1 MKNREIREKHER
13 FLYPVV
19 RVYTKKAAGSGT
31 VIWSKCTD
39 KNCEC
44 DHEKCDCEFDTFVLT
59 NHHVIDDCVNYKKE
73 WDSVLKRE
81 IEKEFLEIPRVEIFD
96 YFKDSTVVSS
106 NSHRAD
112 IVAYDKN
119 HDLAILKLQSPKKF
133 SYVAELIP
141 REQIKNL
148 RLFMDVIVSGC
159 SMGHEPFSTPGQ
171 LTFLKELIEQ
181 REYVMYNAASYFG
194 NSGGALFLNVNCHCD
209 PDGDCDCSFDNFDKW
224 LIGVPSR
231 LTGIQLGFGIDMV
244 THMGFAAHPERIY
257 EFLDEQELKFFYD
270 PNDTFDA
277 AMERRKNKKRDAL
290 LELKA
295 EIAKE
300 GS

>member
-1 MKNREIREKHER
+1 MEDLKQKHEK

-19 RVYTKKAAGSGT
+19 RVYTAKAAGSGT
-31 VIWSKCTD
+31 IIYSQ
-39 KNCEC
+39 C
-44 DHEKCDCEFDTFVLT
+44 DPTNEDGDFSTFILT
-59 NHHVIDDCVNYKKE
+59 NHHVIEESIKYKKD

-81 IEKEFLEIPRVEIFD
+81 IDKEFLEIPRVEIFD
-96 YFKDSTVVSS
+96 YVKDSTVVSS
-106 NSHRAD
+106 NSHRAV

-119 HDLAILKLQSPKKF
+119 HDLAVLKLESPKCCEF
-133 SYVAELIP
+133 VAPLIP
-141 REQIKNL
+141 RDEIKEL
-148 RLFMDVIVSGC
+148 RLFMDVVVSGC
-159 SMGHEPFSTPGQ
+159 SMAHEPFCTFGH
-171 LTFLKELIEQ
+171 LTFLTELIEQ
-181 REYVMYNAASYFG
+181 RLYTMYNAASYFG
-194 NSGGALFLNVNCHCD
+194 NSGGALFLK
-209 PDGDCDCSFDNFDKW
+209 DKGY

-257 EFLDEQELKFFYD
+257 EFLDEQELKFLYD
-270 PNDTFDA
+270 PNDSYEA
-277 AMERRKNKKRDAL
+277 AMERRDRKKKDAL